1 MSKNIK
7 KNIKAFKVDLDSR
20 ENREVLCKFH
30 FDRGVKSKLEYAY
43 YDKQA
48 VSNIHEV
55 ANKIKTLIQKSL
67 KNNEY
72 TLLNRNEIK
81 EAFFNPLQERL
92 NKTKVFL
99 SHSHIDMKN
108 NDFLGVKNIKSFLE
122 PSDRSNLIF
131 IDSLFWDYKND
142 ILKEIKKHHIDVSKI
157 EDAFTLILRESLQD
171 MIEKF
176 PYFVFLQSKNSVSN
190 QDLLKITY
198 SAWIYEE
205 LKIAHSIS
213 EGYLTLSFE
222 QEQGLE
228 IKIENDISPFL
239 KSFET
244 ITLKKL
250 SQQIN
255 S

>member
-1 MSKNIK
+1 M
-7 KNIKAFKVDLDSR
+7 KAFKVDLDSSKNR
-20 ENREVLCKFH
+20 KILCSFYLGRGGEN
-30 FDRGVKSKLEYAY
+30 KLKYAY
-43 YDKQA
+43 YDNQA

-55 ANKIKTLIQKSL
+55 ASKIKTLIQKSL
-67 KNNEY
+67 KNSEY

-108 NDFLGVKNIKSFLE
+108 NNFLGVKNIKSFLE
-122 PSDRSNLIF
+122 STDGSNSIF
-131 IDSLFWDYKND
+131 IDSLFWDYKNNV
-142 ILKEIKKHHIDVSKI
+142 LEEIKKHCIDTSKI

-171 MIEKF
+171 MIEKC
-176 PYFVFLQSKNSVSN
+176 PYFVFLESKNSVSN
-190 QDLLKITY
+190 QGLSRITY

-205 LKIAHSIS
+205 LKIAHSIRDNRPT
-213 EGYLTLSFE
+213 LTMENAQVFHNISLF
-222 QEQGLE
+222 LE
-228 IKIENDISPFL
+228 SL
-239 KSFET
+239 ET
-244 ITLKKL
+244 ITLSEL